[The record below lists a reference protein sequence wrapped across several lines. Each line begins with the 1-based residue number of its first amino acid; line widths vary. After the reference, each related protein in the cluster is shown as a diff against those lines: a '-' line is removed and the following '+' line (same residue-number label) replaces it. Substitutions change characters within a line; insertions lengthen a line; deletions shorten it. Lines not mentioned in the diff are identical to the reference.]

1 MFDALLLVS
10 FGGPEGPDE
19 VVPFLEHVLQGRPV
33 SPARMR
39 EVADHYLAFDGV
51 SPINAQNRR
60 LLGALRE
67 ALTWGQRDLPVYWG
81 NRNWHPFLA
90 DAVRQMKS
98 DGIQRAAAFVT
109 SAYAG
114 YSSCRQYLEDLD
126 RARAV
131 AGDGAPE
138 VVKLRPFFNHP
149 GFVTPFADGL
159 RAARAEAGP
168 TAPLLMSAHSIPCA
182 AASTSDYQRQLAET
196 ARLVAKVAGEPPDRW
211 SLVFQS
217 RSGPP
222 DQPWLGPDVND
233 ALRHLP
239 GDLAATIVVPIGFV
253 SDHLEVVYDLDRQA
267 AATARARGIRLL
279 RTATPGTDP
288 RFVAMILDLMEEA
301 EGRRSPSW
309 LGDLGPALFPCA
321 TACCPPP
328 APVRA
333 GRGRPG

>member
-1 MFDALLLVS
+1 M
-10 FGGPEGPDE
+10 
-19 VVPFLEHVLQGRPV
+19 
-33 SPARMR
+33 
-39 EVADHYLAFDGV
+39 
-51 SPINAQNRR
+51 
-60 LLGALRE
+60 
-67 ALTWGQRDLPVYWG
+67 YWG

-98 DGIQRAAAFVT
+98 DGIRRAAAFVT

-114 YSSCRQYLEDLD
+114 YSSCRQYLDDLD
-126 RARAV
+126 RARAG

-138 VVKLRPFFNHP
+138 IVKLRPYFNHP

-168 TAPLLMSAHSIPCA
+168 TAPLLMTAHSIPCA
-182 AASTSDYQRQLAET
+182 AASTSDYDRQLSET
-196 ARLVAKVAGEPPDRW
+196 ARLVAEAAGEPPDRW

-222 DQPWLGPDVND
+222 EQPWLGPDVND

-239 GDLAATIVVPIGFV
+239 GGPSATIVVPIGFV

-301 EGRRSPSW
+301 GGRRPPSW
-309 LGDLGPALFPCA
+309 LGDLGTGALSLRRRLLPATHTRPGRPRPARLDARASRSRCGGRL
-321 TACCPPP
+321 PP
-328 APVRA
+328 ACRPPSPPGWRWRPTSPGAGPRA
-333 GRGRPG
+333 HRHDPSPG